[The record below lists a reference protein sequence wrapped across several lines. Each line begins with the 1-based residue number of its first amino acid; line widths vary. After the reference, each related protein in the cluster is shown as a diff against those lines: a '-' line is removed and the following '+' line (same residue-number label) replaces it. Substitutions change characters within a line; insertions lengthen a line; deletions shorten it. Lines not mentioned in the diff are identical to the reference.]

1 MIKGVIIKKL
11 NKFKD
16 DRGWL
21 AEIFRNDEIDFSPAM
36 SYVSVTKPGVIRGPH
51 EHVEQSDCF
60 VFVGPGSFELHLWD
74 RQKGRRD
81 SGISPSEDEYMKLK
95 VGENNPTMVIV
106 PPGVVHGY
114 KCISDCDGWCIN
126 LPDKLFKGGN
136 KKKEVD
142 EIRWENRDN
151 SPYKIE

>member
-11 NKFKD
+11 NKYKD

-21 AEIFRNDEIDFSPAM
+21 AEIYRNDEINFSPAM
-36 SYVSVTKPGVIRGPH
+36 SYISVTKPGVIRGPH
-51 EHVEQSDCF
+51 EHVKQSDCF

-74 RQKGRRD
+74 RRENSQTKDGHLRF
-81 SGISPSEDEYMKLK
+81 E

-114 KCISDCDGWCIN
+114 KCVSDCDAWCIN
-126 LPDKLFKGGN
+126 LPDKLYKGDG
-136 KKKEVD
+136 KKEEID
-142 EIRWENRDN
+142 EIRWEAKND
-151 SPYKIE
+151 SPYVIK